1 MKKKKEIKVVVVGDG
16 SCGKTSLIIAHTSGH
31 FSEQY
36 IPTAFDDFSVEALV
50 NGRPDMITVCDTA
63 GEEDFSSMRPLSY
76 PDADVFLV
84 CYSVENTDSLKHI
97 QHKWVPEIRHFCPNT
112 PMIVIGNKKD
122 IRNDSQ
128 RNVVS
133 TEDAENV
140 VKKVSAVALIECSAK
155 TKENVKKVFEAAVKA
170 ALTYR
175 NRRSNR
181 VLQSIMKLRFVF

>member
-16 SCGKTSLIIAHTSGH
+16 SCGKTSLIIAHSSGQ

-50 NGRPDMITVCDTA
+50 NGKPDMITVSDTA

-97 QHKWVPEIRHFCPNT
+97 QEKWVPEIRHFCPNT
-112 PMIVIGNKKD
+112 PIVIIGNKKD
-122 IRNDSQ
+122 IRDENN
-128 RNVVS
+128 RPVVS
-133 TEDAENV
+133 IEEAEQV
-140 VKKVSAVALIECSAK
+140 ARKASGVSLIECSAK
-155 TKENVKKVFEAAVKA
+155 TKENVKKVFEMAIKS
-170 ALTYR
+170 ALAYR

-181 VLQSIMKLRFVF
+181 VVESIMKLRFVF